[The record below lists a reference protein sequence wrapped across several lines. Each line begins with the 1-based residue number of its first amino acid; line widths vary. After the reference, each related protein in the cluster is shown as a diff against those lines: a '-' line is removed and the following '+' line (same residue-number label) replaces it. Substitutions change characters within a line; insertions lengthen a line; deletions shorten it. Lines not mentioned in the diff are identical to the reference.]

1 MNQLVIPSNI
11 DFSQLVQTGTTLT
24 VNFQSKLIKKLEET
38 FTESEQRWYIANLYM
53 YVNYH
58 PTNDFPIDLENVYKL
73 MGFAHKKNAK
83 RTLEN
88 NFTLNEEYKILLL
101 PTEKQVKTNGGAGL
115 NKEQILLNVDTF
127 KNLCML
133 TKSEE
138 SKKIRRYYI
147 RLETIYNELIMEEKK
162 EFEKQ
167 LEDQQKQI
175 EKHQNHVL
183 ELESVNENLK
193 REKELERHMI
203 LLNEFATAGSMVY
216 IIRVKSYD
224 NGEYIIKIGESRRGV
239 ASRYAEHRQKYEETI
254 ILDCFKVIKS
264 KDFEHFLHTH
274 KDIRPNQILNL
285 PGHENERELFL
296 IGKQL
301 SYTQLTNI
309 IHQNIKTYNDHIHL
323 EHQLTQSK
331 LEIEKLQM
339 LNQMHLTSDATDNII
354 SILAQNNKILL
365 DEIKNLKNELKK
377 VVNHKIDELK
387 MELRP
392 KKTTT
397 HFGEELPTL
406 GPYVQQ
412 LNPDTLHL
420 VKIFNS
426 VAEVCSMLNISR
438 SSITKACRENTVYNG
453 YRWNLVDRQLDPN
466 KVEHI
471 QPTRPLEKIQNLGYI
486 AKLNND
492 KTEITHV
499 YLDRK
504 TASIKNNYASVS
516 YLDYF
521 VKNNKIV
528 DGYYYVLY
536 DTLHD
541 DIKNKFLQ
549 KHDIEKVVLYKSH
562 GVGQFNTNGQLL
574 REFRSKQECQ
584 QQLNIG
590 NKSLCKALETS
601 NVCNGY
607 IYKYLSDKVFI

>member
-1 MNQLVIPSNI
+1 MDVTLVKTPVDIKTLIETSDI
-11 DFSQLVQTGTTLT
+11 TTYDKT
-24 VNFQSKLIKKLEET
+24 KLIQKVEENFNDDEQKL
-38 FTESEQRWYIANLYM
+38 YISHLFLFL
-53 YVNYH
+53 NYH
-58 PTNDFPIDLENVYKL
+58 PIHDFVINLENVWKFI
-73 MGFAHKKNAK
+73 GFSNKANAK
-83 RTLEN
+83 RLLKHHFTEN
-88 NFTLNEEYKILLL
+88 KDYKIIFIKVDDETLLIRSDEQKNKDNRGGHNNETIML
-101 PTEKQVKTNGGAGL
+101 NVNTFKKLCLKANTESSDKIHDYYIKLEMMLNDMMREELREKQKV
-115 NKEQILLNVDTF
+115 
-127 KNLCML
+127 
-133 TKSEE
+133 
-138 SKKIRRYYI
+138 
-147 RLETIYNELIMEEKK
+147 
-162 EFEKQ
+162 
-167 LEDQQKQI
+167 
-175 EKHQNHVL
+175 
-183 ELESVNENLK
+183 LESVNENLK
-193 REKELERHMI
+193 REKELERHTI

-339 LNQMHLTSDATDNII
+339 LNQMHLTSDETDNII